1 MTDVLI
7 WQENGGL
14 TNVVQDRFTGLTSAV
29 YPYMQLAPQDIDG
42 DGCIEIPAPE
52 QPAKADTANTA
63 GGQGTGKMD
72 FLRQRRRQREP
83 DRNVSR
89 SGRRVVFPPA
99 GRMGR
104 RDHLHHRRQ
113 RRV

>member
-63 GGQGTGKMD
+63 AAKGLVKWISYDKDGDSASLTVTYHD
-72 FLRQRRRQREP
+72 LAA
-83 DRNVSR
+83 
-89 SGRRVVFPPA
+89 RVVFPPA